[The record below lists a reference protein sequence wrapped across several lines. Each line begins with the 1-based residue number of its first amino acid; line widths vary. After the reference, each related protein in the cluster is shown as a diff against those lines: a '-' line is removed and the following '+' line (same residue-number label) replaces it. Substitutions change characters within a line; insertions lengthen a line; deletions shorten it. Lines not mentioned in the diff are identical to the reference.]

1 MSDMKIFGGM
11 EPIGSA
17 MKLSKKPGVGGAEGG
32 KFASA
37 LSDAIKEVN
46 DMQMN
51 ADKAIEDLVTG
62 KSKNIHETMITL
74 GKAEVAM
81 KLTLQVRNKVIEAYK
96 EVMNTSM

>member
-1 MSDMKIFGGM
+1 MSDLKIFSGM

-17 MKLSKKPGVGGAEGG
+17 LKVGKKTEADGG
-32 KFASA
+32 KFANT

-46 DMQMN
+46 DMQIN

-74 GKAEVAM
+74 SKAEVAM